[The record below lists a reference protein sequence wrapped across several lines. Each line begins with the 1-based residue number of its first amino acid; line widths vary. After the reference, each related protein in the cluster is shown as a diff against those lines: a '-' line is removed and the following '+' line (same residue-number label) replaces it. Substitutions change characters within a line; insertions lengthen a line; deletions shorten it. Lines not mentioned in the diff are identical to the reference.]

1 MFLPQQKHVVFV
13 LLRNGDNY
21 SVPNAFQPMTETK
34 HHSFF
39 DSFNAS
45 LMVPGAVWY

>member
-21 SVPNAFQPMTETK
+21 SVPNAFQPMTEQSTIRFLTP
-34 HHSFF
+34 SMQ
-39 DSFNAS
+39 A
-45 LMVPGAVWY
+45 